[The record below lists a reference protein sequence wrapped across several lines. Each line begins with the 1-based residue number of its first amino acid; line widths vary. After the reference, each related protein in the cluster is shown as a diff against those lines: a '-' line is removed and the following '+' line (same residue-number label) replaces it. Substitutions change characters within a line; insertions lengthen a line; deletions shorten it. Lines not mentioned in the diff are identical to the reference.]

1 MVCPE
6 MAARLSTALLSDL
19 LICLPEEDQSMVRV
33 LVLIAVFI
41 GLLFGSVFSREF
53 AALMTLGGIAGSCV
67 ALDWLT
73 RPHEI

>member
-1 MVCPE
+1 
-6 MAARLSTALLSDL
+6 
-19 LICLPEEDQSMVRV
+19 MVRV

-73 RPHEI
+73 RPHES